1 MIDILRFLNET
12 PFFRNSLMLKGG
24 TAINLL
30 VHPLTRLSV
39 DIDLD
44 YAVNCS
50 KEEML
55 TSRMEINR
63 KLLARMEAEGYSISP
78 RSKSPL
84 SLDSWMFQYVNSGG
98 NRDYIKIE
106 INYSMRS
113 HLFNP
118 VALPVISQMTEPFDV
133 MTLNL
138 IELYASKIN
147 ALICRMAARDL
158 YDVDG
163 MIENR
168 LIPEEL
174 FPSLRKSV
182 VFYNKVGGTREI
194 VREQIIKDIESIP
207 FSTIKSDL
215 LPMLHK
221 GTFYDL
227 PLVKKRV
234 SDFISALC
242 EFTDAEISFINEF
255 NNRKYRPELLFD
267 NSEIVHR
274 IENHPMA
281 LWRTRD

>member
-1 MIDILRFLNET
+1 
-12 PFFRNSLMLKGG
+12 MLKGG
-24 TAINLL
+24 TAINLQ
-30 VHPLTRLSV
+30 VRPLTRLSV

-50 KEEML
+50 KDEML
-55 TSRMEINR
+55 SSRGKINR

-113 HLFNP
+113 HIFNP
-118 VALPVISQMTEPFDV
+118 VSMPVISQMSEPFDV

-138 IELYASKIN
+138 VELYASKIN
-147 ALICRMAARDL
+147 AFICRMAARDL

-163 MIENR
+163 MIENK

-174 FPSLRKSV
+174 LSNLRKAV

-194 VREQIIKDIESIP
+194 VKEQIIKDIDSIP

-221 GTFYDL
+221 GTYYDL
-227 PLVKKRV
+227 PLVKNRV
-234 SDFISALC
+234 SNFISDLC
-242 EFTDAEISFINEF
+242 EFTYSEKTFINTF
-255 NNRKYRPELLFD
+255 NNKEYHPELLFD
-267 NSEIVHR
+267 DSEIINR
-274 IENHPMA
+274 IKNHPMA
-281 LWRTRD
+281 LWRTRN